1 MTYVTWIKK
10 SVYSIC
16 KTCAIFETLPE
27 FYMQKHLGE
36 GWVNIPE

>member
-1 MTYVTWIKK
+1 MLHGLTNLF
-10 SVYSIC
+10 SIC